1 MGKLSRVSDV
11 MNEQVEKGEISG
23 AVTAIALKGEVV
35 HFDAHGWKDIEN
47 RVEMPIDAIFRMA
60 SSTKPVV
67 GVAVMQ
73 LVEQGRVRPDDAVN
87 RYIPE
92 FRDTKVAVRKPGTE
106 PVRKAPMAAA
116 DGRSEGAAGNRPRR
130 VEIAR

>member
-1 MGKLSRVSDV
+1 MLNVLPHKVRFTGTVVARTGV
-11 MNEQVEKGEISG
+11 
-23 AVTAIALKGEVV
+23 AVGGEVI
-35 HFDAHGWKDIEN
+35 HFDSHGWKDVEN
-47 RVEMPIDAIFRMA
+47 RVEMPLDAIFRMA

-73 LVEQGRVRPDDAVN
+73 LIEQGRVLPDDAVN

-106 PVRKAPMAAA
+106 PVGEAPMAPADAPSAA
-116 DGRSEGAAGNRPRR
+116 
-130 VEIAR
+130 